1 MQAGDI
7 PYYCRICQR
16 QVEGKTALVE
26 HLRIDHEMLEIVS
39 YASTTMVQ
47 EQERDRVAME
57 FHRQFEHIKKEL
69 TGS

>member
-1 MQAGDI
+1 MQGEDNS
-7 PYYCRICQR
+7 YNCKICQR
-16 QVEGKTALVE
+16 QVEGKTELVE

>member
-1 MQAGDI
+1 MQAGDT

-26 HLRIDHEMLEIVS
+26 HLRTDHEMLEIVS

>member
-1 MQAGDI
+1 MQDGDTS
-7 PYYCRICQR
+7 YSCKICQR
-16 QVEGKTALVE
+16 QVDGKTELVE
-26 HLRIDHEMLEIVS
+26 HLRMDHEMLEIVS

>member
-1 MQAGDI
+1 MQGEDTS
-7 PYYCRICQR
+7 YSCKICLR
-16 QVEGKTALVE
+16 QVDGKTELVE
-26 HLRIDHEMLEIVS
+26 HLRTDHEMLEIVS

>member
-1 MQAGDI
+1 MQGGDTS
-7 PYYCRICQR
+7 YSCKICLR
-16 QVEGKTALVE
+16 QVDGKTELVE
-26 HLRIDHEMLEIVS
+26 HLRTDHEMLEIVS